1 MKIDCKKYAQEIL
14 DEVKFVPNKK
24 TLAILSVGDDPA
36 SQSYIK
42 GKIKDC
48 EYCEIPYRHMR
59 IPPMVLSSAIE
70 EQNNAPDVGGI
81 IVQLPLPVGMNE
93 NRYLRKVQAAKDVDG
108 FRPNSHFK
116 PCTPEGIMYLLYQ
129 EIGVLTG
136 KTALVI
142 GRGKLVGKPVAR
154 LLLDADCTVINAHSQ
169 THNLPE
175 LLQIADIVISG
186 VGKPNTADL
195 QYCKPGAV
203 VIDAGIS
210 RTKEE
215 KLAGDCFGS
224 HEGLRVTP
232 VPGGVG
238 LMTRAMLM
246 RHMAQTSGLK
256 MTRGEGNEID

>member
-14 DEVKFVPNKK
+14 DEVKLIPNKK
-24 TLAILSVGDDPA
+24 TLAILSVGDDMA

-48 EYCEIPYRHMR
+48 EYCGVPYERIKCSPNNVLTNIWYGNKNPEI
-59 IPPMVLSSAIE
+59 
-70 EQNNAPDVGGI
+70 GGI
-81 IVQLPLPVGMNE
+81 IVQLPLPDGMNE
-93 NRYLRKVQAAKDVDG
+93 DYYLDKISLKKDVDG
-108 FRPNSHFK
+108 FRSNSPFK

-142 GRGKLVGKPVAR
+142 GRGKLVGKPMAR

-169 THNLPE
+169 TQNLPE
-175 LLQIADIVISG
+175 LLLVADIVVSG
-186 VGKPNTADL
+186 VGKPGVVDL
-195 QYCKPGAV
+195 QCCKPGAV

-210 RTKEE
+210 RTQEG
-215 KLAGDCFGS
+215 KLVGDCFGS
-224 HEGLRVTP
+224 HEGLKVTQ

-246 RHMAQTSGLK
+246 RHMATASSSK
-256 MTRGEGNEID
+256 MDGGRENV